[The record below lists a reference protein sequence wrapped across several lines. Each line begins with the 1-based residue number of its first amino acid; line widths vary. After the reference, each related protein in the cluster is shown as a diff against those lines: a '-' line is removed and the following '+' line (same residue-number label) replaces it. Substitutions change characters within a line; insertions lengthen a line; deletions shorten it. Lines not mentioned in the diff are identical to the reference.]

1 MASVKLDTTGLNK
14 MKALDDAAI
23 HLQRIHGLVEQYAMA
38 VKRNQPTAAFI
49 FKAMAS
55 TRSEFSGMSYDVL
68 GAKGKV
74 IAGEMAGATA

>member
-38 VKRNQPTAAFI
+38 VKRNQPTATYVMNLRRQLPAL
-49 FKAMAS
+49 
-55 TRSEFSGMSYDVL
+55 SENPLNTTM
-68 GAKGKV
+68 
-74 IAGEMAGATA
+74 